1 MTKLSWLVQLWTQ
14 SRKFTSSPSNLVLEG
29 SYLFAARDS
38 LSLAN
43 LWNLWADSITQFCL
57 LPWSDG
63 PPNTRECPAWQSV
76 TCPMNDEEV
85 KSGQKEGPACLPVIQ
100 VLGHPE
106 VHEAPMVIQDLYCA
120 SSSLQDVP
128 PFFQI
133 PDG

>member
-1 MTKLSWLVQLWTQ
+1 M
-14 SRKFTSSPSNLVLEG
+14 
-29 SYLFAARDS
+29 D
-38 LSLAN
+38 
-43 LWNLWADSITQFCL
+43 
-57 LPWSDG
+57 DG
-63 PPNTRECPAWQSV
+63 
-76 TCPMNDEEV
+76 EV
-85 KSGQKEGPACLPVIQ
+85 KSGQEEGPACLLVVQ